1 MTASIA
7 KQFSK
12 RLACPS
18 SLLLVAFRLEEL
30 APDIQ
35 SEVENH
41 LAGCDFCNCELPLLA
56 AYEAPPS
63 GECRAPE
70 LPMNL
75 RILAESI
82 LGHRGAAKL
91 QTNVVAASI
100 IR

>member
-18 SLLLVAFRLEEL
+18 SLLLVSFTLKKL
-30 APDIQ
+30 APDIH

-41 LAGCDFCNCELPLLA
+41 LEGCDFCNCELPLLA
-56 AYEAPPS
+56 SYEAPHTV
-63 GECRAPE
+63 ECRAPE

-82 LGHRGAAKL
+82 LGNQSVRKL
-91 QTNVVAASI
+91 QTDIVAASI